1 MNPKIMSYQP
11 RQAVFTAVGTCLFVF
26 CSATSSKAADPY
38 SYTFNLDT
46 SPLLNGCLLSSINP
60 DCYADQNVIRASG
73 FSHFDGSGAPALQGT
88 MAAPFKTLLDDKP
101 LWKRLYDTSFSMHV
115 IDKNKPKTLLETVN
129 GTEIYTDEDFN
140 SWRKFGDKWYVKMSH
155 QFNKDPLK
163 EGPLW
168 CQSIPSCQGS
178 GGGSEVINVG
188 VGGATVFFTPFLSVN
203 APQEKKD
210 KVNLGDWL
218 RARPTQYD
226 LANPETVNARA
237 NFFVGGRGI
246 SPSDNPGQA
255 FWDQVALVWA
265 DPDQLY
271 RPAQNPDISNA
282 SFAANVTDHF
292 NDIQGSPNIDWCIN
306 QFTNVVDTTK
316 NGQCFMAEDK
326 SSGNLFDNFRDY
338 YISYFNAGSN
348 SGDTLPSAT
357 VPYGNYY
364 PFPFTGLGVTYDP
377 YYQALLEASLT
388 ESQLSAVV
396 SSLIGTSEFIYAIPK
411 DGQSNSAR
419 MYLDAVYSINSTVAV
434 PVPGPL
440 PILGVGA
447 SFAFARRLRR
457 RIRLGPLPRVRGQ
470 RIVGN

>member
-1 MNPKIMSYQP
+1 MFYQP
-11 RQAVFTAVGTCLFVF
+11 RQAAFTAVGACLFVF
-26 CSATSSKAADPY
+26 CSATSSKAADSY
-38 SYTFNLDT
+38 SYTFNLDA

-60 DCYADQNVIRASG
+60 DCYADQNVVRASG

-88 MAAPFKTLLDDKP
+88 IAAPFKTLLDAKP
-101 LWKRLYDTSFSMHV
+101 LWRRLYETSFSMHV

-155 QFNKDPLK
+155 QFNKK
-163 EGPLW
+163 EELLW
-168 CQSIPSCQGS
+168 CKTIPSCQGS

-188 VGGATVFFTPFLSVN
+188 VSGGPVFFTPFLSAN

-246 SPSDNPGQA
+246 GFNHPGQA
-255 FWDQVALVWA
+255 LWDQVALVWA

-282 SFAANVTDHF
+282 SFAANVTNHF
-292 NDIQGSPNIDWCIN
+292 SNIQGSPNIDWCIN
-306 QFTNVVDTTK
+306 QFTNVVDTNK
-316 NGQCFMAEDK
+316 NKQCVMAADQ
-326 SSGNLFDNFRDY
+326 SQGNLFDNFRDY
-338 YISYFNAGSN
+338 YLSQFNAGSN
-348 SGDTLPSAT
+348 SEDTQPA
-357 VPYGNYY
+357 PGNFF

-388 ESQLSAVV
+388 ESQLSEIVT
-396 SSLIGTSEFIYAIPK
+396 SLIGTSEFVYTIPK

-419 MYLDAVYSINSTVAV
+419 MYLDAVYPIMSTVV
-434 PVPGPL
+434 DPVPGPL

-447 SFAFARRLRR
+447 GFAFARRLRR
-457 RIRLGPLPRVRGQ
+457 RIRLGPSPRVRGQ

>member
-1 MNPKIMSYQP
+1 MSYQP
-11 RQAVFTAVGTCLFVF
+11 RQAVSTALGACLFVF

-38 SYTFNLDT
+38 SYTFNLDA

-60 DCYADQNVIRASG
+60 DCYADQNVVRASG

-88 MAAPFKTLLDDKP
+88 IAAPFKTLLDAKP
-101 LWKRLYDTSFSMHV
+101 LWQRLYETSFSMHV

-140 SWRKFGDKWYVKMSH
+140 SWRKFGDKWYVKVSH
-155 QFNKDPLK
+155 QFNKGDDQEEL
-163 EGPLW
+163 LW
-168 CQSIPSCQGS
+168 CKTITSCQGS

-188 VGGATVFFTPFLSVN
+188 VGGAPVFFAPILSAN

-218 RARPTQYD
+218 RKRSTQYD
-226 LANPETVNARA
+226 LANPETVNARG

-246 SPSDNPGQA
+246 GFPYVDPGQA
-255 FWDQVALVWA
+255 LWDQVALVWA

-282 SFAANVTDHF
+282 SFAANVTNHF
-292 NDIQGSPNIDWCIN
+292 SNIQGSPNIDWCIS
-306 QFTNVVDTTK
+306 QFTNVVDPTK
-316 NGQCFMAEDK
+316 NNQCVMAADQ
-326 SSGNLFDNFRDY
+326 SQGNLFDNFRDY
-338 YISYFNAGSN
+338 YLSQFNAGSN
-348 SGDTLPSAT
+348 SEDTQPA
-357 VPYGNYY
+357 PGNFF
-364 PFPFTGLGVTYDP
+364 PFPFTGLGVTYDS
-377 YYQALLEASLT
+377 YYHALLEASLT
-388 ESQLSAVV
+388 ESQLSAIVT
-396 SSLIGTSEFIYAIPK
+396 SLIGTSEFVYTIPK

-419 MYLDAVYSINSTVAV
+419 MYLDAVYPIMSTVV
-434 PVPGPL
+434 DPVPGPL

-457 RIRLGPLPRVRGQ
+457 RIRLGPSPRVRGQ